1 MSNKF
6 VAVRFPRGAM
16 LPKDVTRDGEA
27 CKAGPGEEI
36 EVTEAYARH
45 VISDR
50 FAEPVQVEKPAKK
63 KGGKSVS
70 EGAVIKKEPD
80 DAGEGFGDGTGEGSG
95 DGTGEGSSD
104 GEEKDQ
110 P

>member
-6 VAVRFPRGAM
+6 LAVRFPRGAM
-16 LPKDVTRDGEA
+16 LPKGVTRDGEA
-27 CKAGPGEEI
+27 CNAGPGEEV
-36 EVTEAYARH
+36 EVTEAYGRH
-45 VISDR
+45 VISDK

-63 KGGKSVS
+63 KGGKSAS
-70 EGAVIKKEPD
+70 EGTIINKEAD
-80 DAGEGFGDGTGEGSG
+80 DAGEGAGDGSG

-104 GEEKDQ
+104 EQEKDQ